1 MSLIARRPQASYALA
16 PVGMHPAVCVDIQN
30 LGLQTG
36 AYGQKH
42 KVRLVWQLDA
52 LDDSGRRVEVAR
64 LYTLSLHER
73 AALRQDLERWRGKKF
88 TDTELDAGFDLEKL
102 LSVNCQVLVS
112 HGQGGDGT
120 TYANVDSVLPPVKGA
135 PKLAPLAF
143 TRLKDRAPS
152 ANGTAHGAANGA
164 GKEADHADVVPF

>member
-1 MSLIARRPQASYALA
+1 MSLMARRPQTARALA
-16 PVGMHPAVCVDIQN
+16 PAGVHSAVCVDVQD

-52 LDDSGRRVEVAR
+52 VDPEAGRRVEVAR

-88 TDTELDAGFDLEKL
+88 TDQELDLGFDLEK
-102 LSVNCQVLVS
+102 VIGANCQVVVS
-112 HGQGGDGT
+112 HSLGDNGT

-135 PKLAPLAF
+135 PKLAPHAF
-143 TRLKDRAPS
+143 VRLKDRAARS
-152 ANGTAHGAANGA
+152 NGA
-164 GKEADHADVVPF
+164 TA